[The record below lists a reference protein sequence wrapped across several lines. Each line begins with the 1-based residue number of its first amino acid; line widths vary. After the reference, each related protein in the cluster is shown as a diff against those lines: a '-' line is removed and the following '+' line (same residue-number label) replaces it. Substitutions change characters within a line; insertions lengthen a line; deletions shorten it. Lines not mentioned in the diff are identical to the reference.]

1 MQLAM
6 HKNAHARK
14 LRDLTAAAHTL
25 QYTHSPIHT
34 LNLNYGQ
41 SCATVAWF
49 IAVPSP
55 ADCIHYFK
63 WHNLKSPRA
72 VATAG
77 NKQFKGKFFSI

>member
-14 LRDLTAAAHTL
+14 LRDLTAPLQTRTHT
-25 QYTHSPIHT
+25 THTGIHTHAGSPIHI

-49 IAVPSP
+49 IAAPQPRRGV
-55 ADCIHYFK
+55 CLLYF
-63 WHNLKSPRA
+63 SSG
-72 VATAG
+72 AT
-77 NKQFKGKFFSI
+77 